1 MLNEFIGG
9 SSTIVRK
16 QFFNQGHKTCIRA
29 MRIWTR
35 RRLPIRSQ
43 QEIREVVLP
52 QTAKLMA
59 NKEAESIG

>member
-1 MLNEFIGG
+1 M
-9 SSTIVRK
+9 RK

-35 RRLPIRSQ
+35 RGLPIRSQ
-43 QEIREVVLP
+43 QEIREVVLT